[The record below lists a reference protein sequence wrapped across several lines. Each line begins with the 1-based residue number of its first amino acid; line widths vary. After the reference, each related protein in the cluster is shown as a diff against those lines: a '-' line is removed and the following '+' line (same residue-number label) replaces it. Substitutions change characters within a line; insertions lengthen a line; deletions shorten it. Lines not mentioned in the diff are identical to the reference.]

1 MGSISAIHGITL
13 SAWAFAGLSGNQMAN
28 WIVEKFGKP
37 EQIDHVLADGTIEQI
52 TVNPTGYQ
60 YVLYATIALYIVA
73 LFLCLVLVRP
83 TEKALAAK
91 KEKQAKKAN

>member
-13 SAWAFAGLSGNQMAN
+13 SAWAFAGLTGNQMAA
-28 WIVEKFGKP
+28 WIVKTFG
-37 EQIDHVLADGTIEQI
+37 EEIQIESHGEMI

-73 LFLCLVLVRP
+73 LIVSLVLVKP

-91 KEKQAKKAN
+91 QAKKQAKEQA